1 MTENK
6 GKNNRDEKYKN
17 TRNQRILDKLH
28 HGHKLKKKG
37 KKKKKKKN
45 LRNCSGVRLGQSA
58 KCSALRG

>member
-6 GKNNRDEKYKN
+6 GKNNRDETYKN

-37 KKKKKKKN
+37 KKKKKEKTCEI
-45 LRNCSGVRLGQSA
+45 LFRCQARPVRQV
-58 KCSALRG
+58 

>member
-6 GKNNRDEKYKN
+6 GKNNRDETYKN

-37 KKKKKKKN
+37 KKKKKKKTCEI
-45 LRNCSGVRLGQSA
+45 LFRCQARPVRQV
-58 KCSALRG
+58 